1 MLLFSVALLMV
12 LQLSGS
18 LATQIQH
25 SAVNSELVSLARE
38 RLDSLERLPFDSLA
52 PGTSTDTLTVQGVS
66 YGRSSTIARYGPL
79 LLEISVSMTPV
90 TPGEGP
96 TYSMESFK
104 SGPWEEG

>member
-18 LATQIQH
+18 LAMQIQH

-38 RLDSLERLPFDSLA
+38 RLDSLERLSFDSLDS
-52 PGTSTDTLTVQGVS
+52 GMSTETLTVQGVS
-66 YGRSSTIARYGPL
+66 YDRRTTVSIYGPL
-79 LLEISVSMTPV
+79 LREISVSMTPV
-90 TPGEGP
+90 TPGDGP

-104 SGPWEEG
+104 AGPWEEG